1 VEQSTRDELLREID
15 RWLTAECEPSLDDLL
30 TDPIIRLLMARDG
43 VDEAIVRRLASEA
56 IVLKQDGR
64 MRASDLGGQS

>member
-1 VEQSTRDELLREID
+1 MEQRTRDELLREID

-43 VDEAIVRRLASEA
+43 VGEAIVRRLASEA
-56 IVLKQDGR
+56 IVL
-64 MRASDLGGQS
+64 S